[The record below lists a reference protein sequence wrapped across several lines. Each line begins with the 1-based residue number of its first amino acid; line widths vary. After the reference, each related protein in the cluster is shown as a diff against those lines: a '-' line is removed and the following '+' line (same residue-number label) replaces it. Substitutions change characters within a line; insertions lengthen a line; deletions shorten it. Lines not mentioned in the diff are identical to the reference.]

1 MKRKQ
6 ATMNYPYRSIEV
18 SISPV
23 TIIAGVSERNAL
35 YNKALKRTRRS
46 RAA

>member
-1 MKRKQ
+1 MKGKQ
-6 ATMNYPYRSIEV
+6 ATTIYPNRSIAA
-18 SISPV
+18 SISPA
-23 TIIAGVSERNAL
+23 TIIAGVSEMNAL